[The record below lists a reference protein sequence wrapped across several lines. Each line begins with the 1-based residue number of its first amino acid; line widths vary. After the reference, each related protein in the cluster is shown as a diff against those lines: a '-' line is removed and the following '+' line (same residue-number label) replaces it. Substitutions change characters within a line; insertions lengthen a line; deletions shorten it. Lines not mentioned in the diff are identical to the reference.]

1 MIVEQKRP
9 RLGLFLMKRNCVM
22 KNRATDERRRI
33 TRGKTF
39 VNLQIEKQGVR
50 FCEGESGI
58 CDEEKK
64 TKTKT
69 DEGKLT
75 VEELRRCRGFEEIS
89 ESEGNEIIESL
100 FQLAVIVYNFK
111 M

>member
-9 RLGLFLMKRNCVM
+9 RLGLFLMKRNCLM
-22 KNRATDERRRI
+22 KNRVTDERRRI

-50 FCEGESGI
+50 FCEGESSI
-58 CDEEKK
+58 CDAEEK
-64 TKTKT
+64 TKTN
-69 DEGKLT
+69 EGKLT
-75 VEELRRCRGFEEIS
+75 VEELRKCRGFEEIS
-89 ESEGNEIIESL
+89 ESEGNEIIDSL

>member
-1 MIVEQKRP
+1 
-9 RLGLFLMKRNCVM
+9 MKRTCVM

-39 VNLQIEKQGVR
+39 VNLQIEKQGLR
-50 FCEGESGI
+50 FCEGER
-58 CDEEKK
+58 DAEEK
-64 TKTKT
+64 TKTN
-69 DEGKLT
+69 EGKLT
-75 VEELRRCRGFEEIS
+75 VEELRRCSGFEEIS

>member
-1 MIVEQKRP
+1 
-9 RLGLFLMKRNCVM
+9 M

-50 FCEGESGI
+50 FCEGENGI
-58 CDEEKK
+58 CDAEEK
-64 TKTKT
+64 TKTN
-69 DEGKLT
+69 EGKLT
-75 VEELRRCRGFEEIS
+75 IEELRRCRGFEEIS

-100 FQLAVIVYNFK
+100 FQLAVMVYNFK

>member
-1 MIVEQKRP
+1 
-9 RLGLFLMKRNCVM
+9 M

-50 FCEGESGI
+50 FCEWESGI
-58 CDEEKK
+58 YDTEEK
-64 TKTKT
+64 TKTN
-69 DEGKLT
+69 EGKLT
-75 VEELRRCRGFEEIS
+75 IEELRRCRGFEEIS

>member
-1 MIVEQKRP
+1 MYYDQRKLLRKAVLL
-9 RLGLFLMKRNCVM
+9 RL
-22 KNRATDERRRI
+22 DERRRI

-58 CDEEKK
+58 CDAEEK
-64 TKTKT
+64 TKTN
-69 DEGKLT
+69 EGKLT

-111 M
+111 N

>member
-1 MIVEQKRP
+1 
-9 RLGLFLMKRNCVM
+9 M

-50 FCEGESGI
+50 FCEEESGI
-58 CDEEKK
+58 CDAEEK
-64 TKTKT
+64 TKTNG
-69 DEGKLT
+69 GKLT
-75 VEELRRCRGFEEIS
+75 VEELRKCRGFEEIS

>member
-1 MIVEQKRP
+1 
-9 RLGLFLMKRNCVM
+9 M

-39 VNLQIEKQGVR
+39 VNLQIEKQGIR
-50 FCEGESGI
+50 FCEGERGI
-58 CDEEKK
+58 CDAEEK
-64 TKTKT
+64 TKTN
-69 DEGKLT
+69 EGKLT
-75 VEELRRCRGFEEIS
+75 VEELRRCSGFEEIS

>member
-1 MIVEQKRP
+1 
-9 RLGLFLMKRNCVM
+9 M

-39 VNLQIEKQGVR
+39 VNLQAEKQGVR
-50 FCEGESGI
+50 FCEGERGI
-58 CDEEKK
+58 CDAEEK
-64 TKTKT
+64 TKTN
-69 DEGKLT
+69 EGKLT